1 MAPEICITL
10 LYGLSGVLPLIG
22 FYRLLRSTRRWKR
35 EAARI
40 ARERGH
46 DRLTQEDLD
55 PGEIRLTD
63 LPSYA
68 LNQVGWDIALV
79 GGGVVLA
86 AIASIWSVWL

>member
-1 MAPEICITL
+1 MTSELWITL
-10 LYGLSGVLPLIG
+10 LYGVSGVLPLIG
-22 FYRLLRSTRRWKR
+22 FCRLLRSTRRWKR
-35 EAARI
+35 EAEGL

-55 PGEIRLTD
+55 PGEMRLTD